1 MQSDI
6 NNAKAVSAGDGY
18 TVVQTT
24 SGNMYAWGKND
35 SGQIGNST
43 FDEQLV
49 PVAVGANSKLT
60 IRKAGIVTN
69 TQAGS
74 IVTSAEFAMFS
85 MLEESDIVE
94 MTEVYSAGDEISLH
108 SFDRVEYATEN

>member
-6 NNAKAVSAGDGY
+6 NNAKAVPAGDGY

-24 SGNMYAWGKND
+24 SGNMYWGKTTQDKSVTVRSMNNLFRLQ
-35 SGQIGNST
+35 S
-43 FDEQLV
+43 
-49 PVAVGANSKLT
+49 ANSKLT

-94 MTEVYSAGDEISLH
+94 MKNGDILPAMILAYKALK
-108 SFDRVEYATEN
+108 V